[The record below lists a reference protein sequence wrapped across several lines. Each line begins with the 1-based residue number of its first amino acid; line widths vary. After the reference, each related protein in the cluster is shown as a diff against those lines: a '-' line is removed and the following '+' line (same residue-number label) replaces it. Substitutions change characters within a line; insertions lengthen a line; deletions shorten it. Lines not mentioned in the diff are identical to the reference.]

1 MRDRA
6 ERSAQQPMIET
17 KLVAESRRRFLRQC
31 SGALA
36 AGALASPAEG
46 QSERVQRSEA
56 RSSYLKL
63 AKEFRYARLCAIS
76 ADSAKMCLYF
86 TGHPYITFT
95 IPQEGP
101 VTYDGGSEKDGA
113 LAVIEMGSWREMFSA
128 QLRQQPTI
136 AGFFGS
142 SEVLFI
148 DALSFSP
155 GRPDQQVLVE
165 LSSGHV
171 EEHLRTVKSGKRL
184 TSYYDLTD
192 HALLGLEY
200 GGAAP
205 GRKAL
210 TRVTIPNY
218 RETAR
223 VPFVPADAESRR
235 ETAIW
240 ISNDRKTLVY
250 AFGSAPERSAP
261 GHTIVC
267 RRTSD
272 LNVLWTRQIESDSW
286 GTSWMAITP
295 DGNRIA
301 VAVVDTSVKD
311 QQRQFYIGVYG
322 GQDGAPIAT
331 LAING
336 DYGVALS
343 PGGRLLAVSK
353 LSRDRATG
361 DIQLSVEIY
370 SVASGRQ
377 IASVVHGYVPPGRFQ
392 TLDANVGSEFTPDGK
407 YLITAG
413 NNSVKVW
420 ELE

>member
-1 MRDRA
+1 
-6 ERSAQQPMIET
+6 
-17 KLVAESRRRFLRQC
+17 
-31 SGALA
+31 
-36 AGALASPAEG
+36 
-46 QSERVQRSEA
+46 
-56 RSSYLKL
+56 
-63 AKEFRYARLCAIS
+63 
-76 ADSAKMCLYF
+76 MCLYF
-86 TGHPYITFT
+86 TRHPHITFT
-95 IPQEGP
+95 IPQQGP
-101 VTYDGGSEKDGA
+101 ATYDGGSQKDAA

-128 QLRQQPTI
+128 RLRQQPTI

-155 GRPDQQVLVE
+155 GRPDQQVLLD
-165 LSSGHV
+165 LSNGQV
-171 EEHLRTVKSGKRL
+171 EEHLRTVKSGERL

-192 HALLGLEY
+192 HTLLGLEY

-205 GRKAL
+205 RRDVL
-210 TRVTIPNY
+210 TRVMLPDY
-218 RETAR
+218 QETAR
-223 VPFVPADAESRR
+223 VPFVPEDAESRR

-250 AFGSAPERSAP
+250 AFESTPGRSAP
-261 GHTIVC
+261 GYTIVC

-272 LNVLWTRQIESDSW
+272 LKILWTRQIEEDSW

-322 GQDGAPIAT
+322 GQDGVPIAT

-353 LSRDRATG
+353 VSRDRATG
-361 DIQLSVEIY
+361 NIPLSVEIY

-377 IASVVHGYVPPGRFQ
+377 IASVVHGYVSPGRFQ

-407 YLITAG
+407 YLITTG

-420 ELE
+420 VIE

>member
-1 MRDRA
+1 
-6 ERSAQQPMIET
+6 
-17 KLVAESRRRFLRQC
+17 
-31 SGALA
+31 
-36 AGALASPAEG
+36 
-46 QSERVQRSEA
+46 
-56 RSSYLKL
+56 
-63 AKEFRYARLCAIS
+63 
-76 ADSAKMCLYF
+76 MCLYF
-86 TGHPYITFT
+86 TKHPHITYTF
-95 IPQEGP
+95 PAEGRAS
-101 VTYDGGSEKDGA
+101 YDVGNQKEAA
-113 LAVIEMGSWREMFSA
+113 LAVIEVRSWREMFSA
-128 QLRQQPTI
+128 RLRQQPTI

-155 GRPDQQVLVE
+155 GRPDQQVLVD
-165 LSSGHV
+165 LSSGHF
-171 EEHLRTVKSGKRL
+171 EEHLRTVKSGERL
-184 TSYYDLTD
+184 TSYWDLTD
-192 HALLGLEY
+192 NALLSLEY
-200 GGAAP
+200 GGSAP
-205 GRKAL
+205 KLDVL
-210 TRVTIPNY
+210 TRVTLPDY

-240 ISNDRKTLVY
+240 ISNDRQTLVY
-250 AFGSAPERSAP
+250 AFGSTPQRSAP

-267 RRTSD
+267 RRTAD
-272 LNVLWTRQIESDSW
+272 LKVLWTRQIEPDSW

-311 QQRQFYIGVYG
+311 QQRQFYVGVYG
-322 GQDGAPIAT
+322 GQDGVSIST

-353 LSRDRATG
+353 LSRDRPTG
-361 DIQLSVEIY
+361 NIQLSVEIY

-407 YLITAG
+407 YLVTTG
-413 NNSVKVW
+413 NNSVKAWVI
-420 ELE
+420 E